1 MSDYYWQP
9 SKATDTQMD
18 YITQVWYTLHP
29 VPGNRAIMEIKQ
41 SNLNDDEITAS
52 HRAFI
57 PIFYGTHVTLFLW
70 RYYLLIELYLRFETN
85 TGDKFKA
92 FLPTLI
98 SNIVHL
104 DNVIESLIRPCL
116 NVPLAELPDYRSKNF
131 DEYLVTEYLIGR
143 HDPQSSAFQWKDLLH
158 SDWKAY
164 SDRIPEPMDGAD
176 YDWDIE
182 QLPYDDYE
190 EVWDAVEEWYGQ
202 NPDPQWISRWVKWE
216 DESMEQGG
224 EEQHS
229 LPSTAQASRFMYLL
243 RVSVAQYIKYRSGEG
258 GTAMW
263 KEMNGQERGFKSPW
277 LMWRRRSLSDDMQY
291 VLHVPHPSS
300 RQNV

>member
-18 YITQVWYTLHP
+18 YITQVWYT
-29 VPGNRAIMEIKQ
+29 VTSGAWQQGNYGNQTKQ
-41 SNLNDDEITAS
+41 PERRRNHCIAS
-52 HRAFI
+52 GHLS
-57 PIFYGTHVTLFLW
+57 PYSMVLM
-70 RYYLLIELYLRFETN
+70 YYLLIELFLRFKEN
-85 TGDKFKA
+85 TDDKYME

-116 NVPLAELPDYRSKNF
+116 NVPLAELPDYRSNNF

-143 HDPQSSAFQWKDLLH
+143 HDPQSSASQWKDLLH

-190 EVWDAVEEWYGQ
+190 EVWDAVEEWYGW

-216 DESMEQGG
+216 DERMAEG
-224 EEQHS
+224 EKEQHS

-243 RVSVAQYIKYRSGEG
+243 RVSVARYIKYRSEEG

-263 KEMNGQERGFKSPW
+263 KEMNGQERGFQSPW
-277 LMWRRRSLSDDMQY
+277 LKWRRRSLSDNMQH

-300 RQNV
+300 R